1 MVSPCILIQRT
12 AFAFK
17 SSQGREGVD
26 LSALTFR
33 QGRIQYVV
41 YAHRKV
47 RMLDTQPN
55 LFFPYPGSWK
65 FPIMW
70 DCTKGKDYGKMEPQI
85 LLPAL
90 VWLVLLS
97 LVIESFQL
105 ISWGKKGKLV
115 HVLLWNQCVHGKE
128 NDRSLPIPS
137 PCSILTIFKYTHQ
150 WH

>member
-1 MVSPCILIQRT
+1 M
-12 AFAFK
+12 
-17 SSQGREGVD
+17 
-26 LSALTFR
+26 
-33 QGRIQYVV
+33 V

-105 ISWGKKGKLV
+105 IS
-115 HVLLWNQCVHGKE
+115 
-128 NDRSLPIPS
+128 
-137 PCSILTIFKYTHQ
+137 
-150 WH
+150 